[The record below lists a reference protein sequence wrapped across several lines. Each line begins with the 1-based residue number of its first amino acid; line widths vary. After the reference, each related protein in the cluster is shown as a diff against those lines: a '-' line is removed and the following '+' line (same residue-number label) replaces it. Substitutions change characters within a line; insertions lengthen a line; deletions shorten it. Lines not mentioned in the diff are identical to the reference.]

1 MAPLAAEP
9 AAAEPRRGGGLS
21 PAANR
26 SLGIS
31 LQIANAGALA
41 TLALGA
47 LGLLLPGK
55 AARRVSISPVGRT
68 GISEIRA
75 TYGGLFAM
83 LAAVVLVAQDRAM
96 FGMVGAAWAGAA
108 AGRLFSIWRD
118 ANRERK
124 NLGAFVLELA
134 IGLALLAP
142 VIELWWRQLMRS
154 FR

>member
-1 MAPLAAEP
+1 M
-9 AAAEPRRGGGLS
+9 S
-21 PAANR
+21 T
-26 SLGIS
+26 S
-31 LQIANAGALA
+31 LQLANADALA
-41 TLALGA
+41 TLALGV

-55 AARRVSISPVGRT
+55 AARLVSISPVGRT

-108 AGRLFSIWRD
+108 AGRLFSMWRD

-124 NLGAFVLELA
+124 NVGGFALELA
-134 IGLALLAP
+134 LGLSLLAP
-142 VIELWWRQLMRS
+142 VIEIWWRQVERS

>member
-1 MAPLAAEP
+1 M
-9 AAAEPRRGGGLS
+9 S
-21 PAANR
+21 T
-26 SLGIS
+26 SLHF
-31 LQIANAGALA
+31 ANAGALA
-41 TLALGA
+41 TLALGL

-55 AARRVSISPVGRT
+55 AAQLVSISPVGRT

-108 AGRLFSIWRD
+108 AGRLFSLWRD

-124 NLGAFVLELA
+124 NLYGFALELV
-134 IGLALLAP
+134 IGVSLLAP
-142 VIELWWRQLMRS
+142 VIEIWWRQLVRS
-154 FR
+154 F

>member
-1 MAPLAAEP
+1 MTT
-9 AAAEPRRGGGLS
+9 
-21 PAANR
+21 
-26 SLGIS
+26 S
-31 LQIANAGALA
+31 LQLANAGALV

-47 LGLLLPGK
+47 LGLMLPGK
-55 AARRVSISPVGRT
+55 AAQLVAISPVGRT

-83 LAAVVLVAQDRAM
+83 LGGVVLVAQDRAM

-124 NLGAFVLELA
+124 NLVAFAVELA
-134 IGLALLAP
+134 IGVLLLAP
-142 VIELWWRQLMRS
+142 VIEIWWRQLVRS
-154 FR
+154 L